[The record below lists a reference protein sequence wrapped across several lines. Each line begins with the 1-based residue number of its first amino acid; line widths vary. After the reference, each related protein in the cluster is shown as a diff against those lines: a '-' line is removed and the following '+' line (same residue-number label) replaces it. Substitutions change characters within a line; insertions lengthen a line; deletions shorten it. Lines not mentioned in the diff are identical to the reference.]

1 MSKIP
6 KDKQNLERDQKL
18 RYCVQS
24 GQSSIHGD
32 TLYEVQTQ
40 EAQSFAFHSGTGQ
53 GSTGKGPGTGKAV
66 LYTPGCSMEILGE
79 GLKVRDNND
88 KSQILSKIIKAQKGD
103 IHIQAVNGDITLEA
117 RNINL
122 IADGGDQGG
131 EVNVSACRMFQVNT
145 TGDIRLQAEKVM
157 IDAKNTTN
165 IVSKGFLELK
175 SGFTLSASFADDN
188 FGTMSKVL
196 KAATTISPPTLS

>member
-1 MSKIP
+1 MSNSKP
-6 KDKQNLERDQKL
+6 SNDGQNLECDKHL
-18 RYCVQS
+18 RYVVQS

-79 GLKVRDNND
+79 GLKVRSPGDI
-88 KSQILSKIIKAQKGD
+88 SQLPAKIIKCKKGD
-103 IHIQAVNGDITLEA
+103 ILFDVENGDITFRA
-117 RNINL
+117 RNINFE
-122 IADGGDQGG
+122 AVGGGQDGQFLAKATRVATID
-131 EVNVSACRMFQVNT
+131 AP
-145 TGDIRLQAEKVM
+145 DIRLQGEK
-157 IDAKNTTN
+157 ILIKSDNQIN
-165 IVSKGFLELK
+165 IISKGFLELK

-196 KAATTISPPTLS
+196 KAATTITPPTL

>member
-6 KDKQNLERDQKL
+6 KDKQNLERDVHL
-18 RYCVQS
+18 RYCTQS

-40 EAQSFAFHSGTGQ
+40 ESQSFAFHSGTGQ

-175 SGFTLSASFADDN
+175 SGFLMSASFADEA
-188 FGTMSKVL
+188 FGSMSQVL
-196 KAATTISPPTLS
+196 KAATTITTPTL

>member
-40 EAQSFAFHSGTGQ
+40 EAQRFGFYSGTGQ
-53 GSTGKGPGTGKAV
+53 GSTRKGPGTGKAV
-66 LYTPGCSMEILGE
+66 LYTPGCSLEVLGE
-79 GLKVRDNND
+79 GLKVRSPGDI
-88 KSQILSKIIKAQKGD
+88 SQLPAKIIKCKKGD
-103 IHIQAVNGDITLEA
+103 IIFDVENGDITFRA
-117 RNINL
+117 RNINFE
-122 IADGGDQGG
+122 AVGGGQDGQFLAKATRVATIDAPD
-131 EVNVSACRMFQVNT
+131 V
-145 TGDIRLQAEKVM
+145 RLQAE
-157 IDAKNTTN
+157 N
-165 IVSKGFLELK
+165 ILIKSDNQVNIISKGFLELK

-196 KAATTISPPTLS
+196 KAATTISPPTL